1 MSSEHKSKLSLTA
14 LILMIFT
21 SVYGFANMPK
31 AFYLMGYSAIPWYI
45 ISALAFSI
53 PYAFMMA
60 EYGAAF
66 RKERGGIYSWM
77 AKSVGPKYAF
87 IVTFMWYSSN
97 LIWLVSNSSSI
108 WIPFSNVIYGKDTTG
123 TWSLLGLS
131 VPQTMAVLGSILII
145 VITYAASKGLKSI
158 TKVTSIG
165 GTVVALSNIVL
176 ILGAIIVFVS
186 NGFKPAEVING
197 AAFVH
202 AQNPSYQSPIG
213 VLGFLVFAVLLMV
226 D

>member
-145 VITYAASKGLKSI
+145 VMQHLK
-158 TKVTSIG
+158 
-165 GTVVALSNIVL
+165 
-176 ILGAIIVFVS
+176 
-186 NGFKPAEVING
+186 
-197 AAFVH
+197 
-202 AQNPSYQSPIG
+202 
-213 VLGFLVFAVLLMV
+213 